1 MTRGFCGLSPFE
13 GFLLDQ
19 CTLRGVVVP
28 LSALLLPHDL
38 SRLCSNRRL
47 DVIRVY
53 IVKPKVIP
61 TTGWDKIS
69 FTNTAVIQL
78 QFRLSTY
85 SVGFVSSTTG
95 FFFFLAL
102 CSPLDIPLSFF
113 LFGASD
119 CLVSETQGTFELIW
133 GSFGPTLAG
142 TVLSFAFFSL
152 LTCPGLAVFF
162 EEGFEEFS
170 FAPFFSR
177 VPFWCFGG
185 SGFFFSAWLTLRIC
199 GV

>member
-1 MTRGFCGLSPFE
+1 MTRSLCGLSPFK

-19 CTLRGVVVP
+19 CALRGGVVP
-28 LSALLLPHDL
+28 PSAQLLPHDL
-38 SRLCSNRRL
+38 SCLCSNRRL

-69 FTNTAVIQL
+69 FANTAIIQL
-78 QFRLSTY
+78 QFKLSTY
-85 SVGFVSSTTG
+85 SVGFVSSTTS
-95 FFFFLAL
+95 FFFLAL

-113 LFGASD
+113 LFGPSD

-142 TVLSFAFFSL
+142 TVLPFAFFSL
-152 LTCPGLAVFF
+152 LTFPGPTVFF
-162 EEGFEEFS
+162 EESFEEFS

-185 SGFFFSAWLTLRIC
+185 SDFFFSGWLTLRIC